1 MEKSFLIDVCC
12 MISIS
17 TPGMGKKQK
26 DFSTFCF
33 EVVLD
38 REKQSWLDLFLQQS
52 IHR

>member
-1 MEKSFLIDVCC
+1 MEKSFLINVCY

-38 REKQSWLDLFLQQS
+38 REKQSWLDLFLQQK
-52 IHR
+52 HP